1 MTVPDMSGE
10 ALAALLVQR
19 SSIRAYTAQTV
30 EQALLEQL
38 LRAARQAPS
47 GSNLQPGGLVQV
59 RGNVRMRMQA
69 ELAAAYLSGAPLNE
83 DYVYCTDPMPGH
95 LQRRRV
101 GAARALYDSL
111 GIARTDHAARAA
123 QFARN
128 FAFFDAPVAL
138 VVTIER
144 RFGSGAYLDL
154 GMVVYG
160 LMLAA
165 QAQGLATCAIGALA
179 AYPDIVRRHLGLDT
193 DTHIVCGL
201 ALGYADT
208 AHPVNRTHTE
218 RCGLGDFF
226 RVVE

>member
-1 MTVPDMSGE
+1 MHT
-10 ALAALLVQR
+10 LAALLAQR
-19 SSIRAYTAQTV
+19 SSVRAYTAQEV
-30 EQALLEQL
+30 PPPVLHELLA
-38 LRAARQAPS
+38 RARRAPS
-47 GSNLQPGGLVQV
+47 GSNLQPGGFVQV
-59 RGNVRMRMQA
+59 RGNERMRMQA
-69 ELAAAYLSGAPLNE
+69 ELTQAYLSGAPLNE
-83 DYVYCTDPMPGH
+83 DYAYCTEPLPGH

-111 GIARTDHAARAA
+111 GIARTDHAARQA

-154 GMVVYG
+154 GMMVYG

-179 AYPDIVRRHLGLDT
+179 SYPDIVRKHLGLDA

-201 ALGYADT
+201 ALGYADL
-208 AHPVNRTHTE
+208 AHPANATRTE
-218 RCGLGDFF
+218 RCPLDDYF
-226 RVVE
+226 RVVG